1 MKLEHE
7 ALRKAHASLA
17 AEGAVRQQLVDSLG
31 ETAREVSRASETS
44 TAALVADLAAAE
56 HNANEAG
63 GERDTLR
70 RELSSERAEHG
81 ACRLQLISAQA
92 ALQRRADSADAV
104 ATEGVRLTL
113 ALDEAPRAD
122 RLAGVI
128 HRPPRRRPRRGRV
141 AGGGGGGGGGLLF
154 GEGGG
159 GGLWGGSASL
169 RASRTAAAAR
179 HRARRGVG
187 RGGAGHGER
196 RGGYPRDA
204 PHAAVAAADDGEV
217 DARARAAL
225 ARPAVSPTV
234 EAAGGASRLS
244 PERDARRGGGGGG
257 AAASAY
263 GSAW

>member
-1 MKLEHE
+1 MSSLQSELRGAEAQVAAAVLGQGAAVGAQERLSGSIAALEAALAEKVGLINEMKLEHE

-70 RELSSERAEHG
+70 RELSSERAEHE

-92 ALQRRADSADAV
+92 ALQRVRADSADAV

-113 ALDEAPRAD
+113 ALDELRRAD

-128 HRPPRRRPRRGRV
+128 HRSLHDAVRGASEV

-169 RASRTAAAAR
+169 RASRRPRRRPSPSAPRRRPRRRQAWGAAR
-179 HRARRGVG
+179 RVSTRRPS
-187 RGGAGHGER
+187 RGSR
-196 RGGYPRDA
+196 R
-204 PHAAVAAADDGEV
+204 
-217 DARARAAL
+217 
-225 ARPAVSPTV
+225 
-234 EAAGGASRLS
+234 
-244 PERDARRGGGGGG
+244 RR
-257 AAASAY
+257 
-263 GSAW
+263 